1 MLQPGGDPD
10 LALESLGPERGRDV
24 RIEHLEGD
32 EPVVLEVA
40 RQVDGGHSA
49 TPEHALQRVPVA

>member
-1 MLQPGGDPD
+1 MCSR
-10 LALESLGPERGRDV
+10 AATRISRWNRSGPSEAATSG
-24 RIEHLEGD
+24 IEHLEGD